1 MYKCNECGCVFEDPK
16 VVVETHGFKFPP
28 YEKFSVCPR
37 CGDGDYDSY
46 YGDEEEEDEEDE
58 DEG

>member
-28 YEKFSVCPR
+28 YEKFYVCHR

-46 YGDEEEEDEEDE
+46 YGDEEEEDEDE
-58 DEG
+58 S